1 MCWFAVR
8 TSAGEREVRNVS
20 LLQRRSIKVQG
31 TSNWSQTETH
41 QIVSTGRGL
50 LILLMNCPL
59 NAGCSGSLGVKWSKL
74 KLVHQA
80 TEEN

>member
-41 QIVSTGRGL
+41 QIVSTGMSH
-50 LILLMNCPL
+50 LILFKNCPL
-59 NAGCSGSLGVKWSKL
+59 NAGCSGSLGDKWSKL
-74 KLVHQA
+74 KLVH
-80 TEEN
+80 

>member
-41 QIVSTGRGL
+41 QIVSTGRGH
-50 LILLMNCPL
+50 LILLMNSQL
-59 NAGCSGSLGVKWSKL
+59 NAGCSDSLGIK
-74 KLVHQA
+74 
-80 TEEN
+80 